1 MASRL
6 PQLTGA
12 NAVVIF
18 SWVRCPFCAKAKTLL
33 NSLSKDVAVYE
44 LDQMAE
50 GNALHQEIITATNG
64 HDTVPAV
71 WVRNEFVGGFS
82 EVDALHKQGK
92 LAKML
97 SE

>member
-1 MASRL
+1 MSGRVA
-6 PQLTGA
+6 QLTGA

-18 SWVRCPFCAKAKTLL
+18 SWVRCPFCVKAKALL
-33 NSLSKDVAVYE
+33 NGVSKDVAVYE
-44 LDQMAE
+44 LDTMAD
-50 GNALHQEIITATNG
+50 GDALHKEIISVTNG

-71 WVRNEFVGGFS
+71 WVKNQFVGGFS

-92 LAKML
+92 LAQML